1 MGFSALASRA
11 EAWARGLPRWAKV
24 AACFAPMCIIGFFVV
39 YSWINDTATDMWF
52 FLSTGRYICENGI
65 PYTNPFAVQ
74 DGLRIVVQQWLW
86 DVADYKLYE
95 ALGLTGPALLS
106 VAMCAAVVASAW
118 AAWAEICR
126 VRMRDVPAVPAA
138 WGLGCALFFALP
150 WSVARPHLFTMC
162 ALFWVVCVCERY
174 KARGDWKTLC
184 WLPLIMA
191 AHMQVHMSMA
201 WLDVAVACAEMLPE
215 AGHGAPTREGLARF
229 VRSRLPML
237 AAVAATVSVMPLN
250 PYGVDGMMYLFNSAG
265 AAAYKG
271 AISEMKG
278 LLTTGEPLS
287 WMFAAGIVLT
297 CLLPIFVL
305 IFRWRHGKGKLPLGY
320 ALFGLAGAL
329 ALLMRQRNGWICF
342 LTGACLWACVTWK
355 GGNEDMGNRASE
367 ETEEDAGE
375 RKTAG
380 GGLPAA
386 AGAPPQDAG
395 EASDPCMDEA
405 DEEGKGSLGK
415 RPEPKGNGH
424 DGAAAAADEDSPA
437 IGVGKAGKASGA
449 RERGK
454 MPTFGTLLAPLALAC
469 AVLLA
474 TGLIGDAP
482 SQSKYWNVSGD
493 YLQPALDVIERAE
506 GDKEATVFCTR
517 WVDFNYLEW
526 DGWRVLV
533 DARPE
538 IWEPKISGYP
548 EHLNNEYFD
557 VACAGNTEFDEN
569 LVRDYVKE
577 HGCTWMIVCLENQEA
592 NPEAVSRYQ
601 GLDWA
606 EKVYGNQLYEV
617 YRLNP

>member
-1 MGFSALASRA
+1 MGVSASAARA
-11 EAWARGLPRWAKV
+11 ATRARRAPRWAKL
-24 AACFAPMCIIGFFVV
+24 AACFVPMCVIGFFVA

-52 FLSTGRYICENGI
+52 FLSTGRYICENGM

-74 DGLRIVVQQWLW
+74 DGLGIVVQQWLW

-95 ALGLTGPALLS
+95 IGGLTGVCLLS
-106 VAMCAAVVASAW
+106 VAMCACAVVSAW

-126 VRMRDVPAVPAA
+126 VRMRDVAAAPAA
-138 WGLGCALFFALP
+138 WALGAAFFFALP

-162 ALFWVVCVCERY
+162 ALFWVVCACERY

-201 WLDVAVACAEMLPE
+201 WLDVAIACAEMLPE
-215 AGHGAPTREGLARF
+215 IGHGAPTREGLAGF

-237 AAVAATVSVMPLN
+237 AAAAAAVSVMPLN

-287 WMFAAGIVLT
+287 WMFAAGLALM
-297 CLLPIFVL
+297 CALPCAVAAATWAK
-305 IFRWRHGKGKLPLGY
+305 RRARLPLGHV
-320 ALFGLAGAL
+320 LFSLAGAG

-342 LTGACLWACVTWK
+342 LSGVFLWAWAAENAGK
-355 GGNEDMGNRASE
+355 GKASGEKDAGDGGNRGGR
-367 ETEEDAGE
+367 EDA
-375 RKTAG
+375 A

-386 AGAPPQDAG
+386 AGAPPQG
-395 EASDPCMDEA
+395 
-405 DEEGKGSLGK
+405 
-415 RPEPKGNGH
+415 
-424 DGAAAAADEDSPA
+424 
-437 IGVGKAGKASGA
+437 AGKATEDSGQATGVDGDARA
-449 RERGK
+449 REGEIRGK
-454 MPTFGTLLAPLALAC
+454 EGGEGREKPLRFGNLLAPVLVAA

-474 TGLIGDAP
+474 TGALGDAP

-493 YLQPALDVIERAE
+493 YLQPALDVIEGAE
-506 GDKEATVFCTR
+506 GDKGATIFCTR

-526 DGWRVLV
+526 EGWRVLV

-557 VACAGNTEFDEN
+557 VACAGNTEFDED
-569 LVRDYVKE
+569 LVRDYVRE
-577 HGCTWMIVCLENQEA
+577 HGCTWMVVCLENQEA

-617 YRLNP
+617 YRLDP